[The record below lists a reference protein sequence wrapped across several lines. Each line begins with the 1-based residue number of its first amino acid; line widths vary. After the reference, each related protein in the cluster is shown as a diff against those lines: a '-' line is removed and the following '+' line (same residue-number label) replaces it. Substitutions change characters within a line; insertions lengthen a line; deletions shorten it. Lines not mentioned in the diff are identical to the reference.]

1 MTLTAGTRLG
11 SYQITGLI
19 GVGGMGE
26 VYKATDTR
34 LDRTV
39 AIKTLS
45 AEIASD
51 PELRQRFER
60 EAKAISSLN
69 HPRICTLHDIGS
81 HDGVDFL
88 VLEYLEGETLAQ
100 RLAHG
105 ALPLEEA
112 VRCAIEMADALE
124 AAHERGVV
132 HRDFKP
138 ANVTLTPDGI
148 KLLDFGIAK
157 VVAGRGAEPGSNQA
171 LTAVANGAV
180 RGAVIGTASYMS
192 PEQVRGMPVDRRT
205 DVWAFGCVL
214 FEMLTGK
221 KAFVGPTAADT
232 TTAILGREPSLEELP
247 TGTPEPVRHVLRRC
261 LEKDAGRRLRD
272 IGDARTELGD
282 ALTAMRVT
290 GKGTHE
296 GQPSIAVLPFAN
308 MSADPENEY
317 FSDGLAEEILNALA
331 QIPRLK
337 VIARTSA
344 FAFKGKN
351 EDIRRIAETLNVRTV
366 LEGSVRK
373 AGNRIRVT
381 AQLIAAADGTHLWSQ
396 RYDRELSDVFA
407 VQDEIAEAIAAALR
421 VTMDKQVGETRK
433 PTSSVA
439 CLRRLPQSRL
449 LLEEVD
455 AGRISPCAGAT
466 RAGDFR
472 GPRVRLGPLRAR
484 SLPVYPLRRP
494 ADTRS

>member
-51 PELRQRFER
+51 PELRQRFEH

-290 GKGTHE
+290 GKGTLE
-296 GQPSIAVLPFAN
+296 SQPSIAVLPFAN

-351 EDIRRIAETLNVRTV
+351 EDIRRIAEALNVTTV
-366 LEGSVRK
+366 LEGSVRT

-381 AQLIAAADGTHLWSQ
+381 AQLIAAADEPTYGRSGTI
-396 RYDRELSDVFA
+396 VNC
-407 VQDEIAEAIAAALR
+407 
-421 VTMDKQVGETRK
+421 
-433 PTSSVA
+433 PTSS
-439 CLRRLPQSRL
+439 PSR
-449 LLEEVD
+449 
-455 AGRISPCAGAT
+455 T
-466 RAGDFR
+466 K
-472 GPRVRLGPLRAR
+472 
-484 SLPVYPLRRP
+484 LRRP
-494 ADTRS
+494 SRLRFASPWTNKWAKPANPRRAWLPTTPSSKPITTGGSRRRTDFAVRRGYSSRRFPWIQSSPWPTARSAVTCLSSTSAS